1 MQNCFNSLYS
11 ARKVISE
18 IQIMRK
24 LSEQSSNH
32 FITRIYDL
40 IMPEIDL
47 KSDEAVDY
55 IIIVMEYVETDL
67 FKMFE

>member
-1 MQNCFNSLYS
+1 
-11 ARKVISE
+11 
-18 IQIMRK
+18 MRK